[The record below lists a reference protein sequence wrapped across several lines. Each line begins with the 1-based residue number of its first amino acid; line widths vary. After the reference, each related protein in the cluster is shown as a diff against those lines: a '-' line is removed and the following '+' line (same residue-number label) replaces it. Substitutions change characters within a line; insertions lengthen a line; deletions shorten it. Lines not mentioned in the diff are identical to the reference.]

1 MHFAP
6 ELDPSFKSEAFE
18 TLLLDGSIFCFLPKP
33 SMDEDDHRCREKTCF
48 SLDNTSENRPE
59 QNQGHIKSIQLQ
71 RPASTSETTS
81 SESNMSETEDTGGGD
96 EAGSK
101 DAHRRLRAILTPE
114 QVQAHKQTI
123 ASTPHLGRR

>member
-1 MHFAP
+1 MHLVR
-6 ELDPSFKSEAFE
+6 ELDPSFKSEAFD
-18 TLLLDGSIFCFLPKP
+18 TLLLEGSIICFLPNP
-33 SMDEDDHRCREKTCF
+33 SMDEGDHCCREKTCF

-59 QNQGHIKSIQLQ
+59 QNQGQLTSIQLQ
-71 RPASTSETTS
+71 RPTSTSGKTS
-81 SESNMSETEDTGGGD
+81 SDSNMSETEDTAGGD

-123 ASTPHLGRR
+123 ASAPHLR